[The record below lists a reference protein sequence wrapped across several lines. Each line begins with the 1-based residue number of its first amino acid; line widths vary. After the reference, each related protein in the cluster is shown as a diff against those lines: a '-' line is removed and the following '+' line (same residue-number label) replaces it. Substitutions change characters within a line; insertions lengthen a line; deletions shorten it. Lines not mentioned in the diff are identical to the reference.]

1 MPISGFVCDRIDARQ
16 LGGRQRVVGEPGSP
30 FLGLSSAFYAFMDS
44 YKANF
49 TASTRPVVRQA
60 QQYLCGLI
68 QAKDKNMERMA
79 EVVPDSDEQVLQHF
93 LTNSSWSYHSVMD
106 QVASDTDSMF
116 GDNAD
121 TCLIVDE
128 SGIPKKGDKSVG
140 VGRQW
145 CGEVGKVENCQV
157 GVFAALARGD
167 AVTLIDTRLYLP
179 QSWTDNPW
187 RCELAGVP
195 RKHIVQKSKC
205 DLALDIVNHARGNG
219 ITYNWV
225 GVDGGYGKD
234 PAFLRALA
242 ANEIF
247 VADVHK
253 DQRIYL
259 EDPNPIVPE
268 AKSNRGKSPTR
279 LVAQSEPI
287 RVDKWAAEQPE
298 SAWQLI
304 AIRESTKGK
313 IWVEVLRKR
322 VWVWDGE
329 EEAALCWH
337 LIVRRETDAR
347 KEIKYSL
354 SNATETTT
362 IERLA
367 FMQAQRYWVEHSL
380 QDGKSQVGLGD
391 YQARKW
397 NSWHHHMAL
406 VMMAMLFILKTR
418 LSNKNDYA
426 LLSCHDV
433 KVMLAHF
440 LPRRDT
446 TFEEI
451 QRQMEVRHMKRQSS
465 TDSATRKKERYIAS
479 RGS

>member
-1 MPISGFVCDRIDARQ
+1 
-16 LGGRQRVVGEPGSP
+16 
-30 FLGLSSAFYAFMDS
+30 
-44 YKANF
+44 
-49 TASTRPVVRQA
+49 
-60 QQYLCGLI
+60 
-68 QAKDKNMERMA
+68 MERMA
-79 EVVPDSDEQVLQHF
+79 EVVPGSDDQVLQHF
-93 LTNSSWSYHSVMD
+93 LTYSPWSYREVMD
-106 QVASDTDSMF
+106 QVASDTNMLF
-116 GDNAD
+116 GRNAD
-121 TCLIVDE
+121 TCLIIDE
-128 SGIPKKGDKSVG
+128 SGLPKKGDKSVG

-157 GVFAALARGD
+157 GVFGALACGD
-167 AVTLIDTRLYLP
+167 AVTLIDARLYLP
-179 QSWTDNPW
+179 KSWTGDPN
-187 RCELAGVP
+187 RSELAGVP
-195 RKHIVQKSKC
+195 EEHIVQKSKC
-205 DLALDIVNHARGNG
+205 DLALEIVKHARGNG

-234 PAFLRALA
+234 PAFLRNLA
-242 ANEIF
+242 DANEIF

-268 AKSNRGKSPTR
+268 AKSNRGKKPTR
-279 LVAQSEPI
+279 LIAQSESI
-287 RVDKWAAEQPE
+287 RVDRWAAEQPE

-304 AIRESTKGK
+304 AIREGSRGK
-313 IWVEVLRKR
+313 IWVEVLHKR

-329 EEAALCWH
+329 EEAAHCWH

-354 SNATETTT
+354 SNAADTTT
-362 IERLA
+362 AERLA
-367 FMQAQRYWVEHSL
+367 FMQGQRYWVERSL
-380 QDGKSQVGLGD
+380 QDGKTEVGLGD

-406 VMMAMLFILKTR
+406 VMMAMLFMLKTR
-418 LSNKNDYA
+418 LSNKNDYP

-433 KVMLAHF
+433 KLMLAYF

-446 TFEEI
+446 SFEEI
-451 QRQMEVRHMKRQSS
+451 QRQMEVRHIKRQSS
-465 TDSATRKKERYIAS
+465 IDSATRKQERYITS

>member
-1 MPISGFVCDRIDARQ
+1 
-16 LGGRQRVVGEPGSP
+16 
-30 FLGLSSAFYAFMDS
+30 MDS

-68 QAKDKNMERMA
+68 QAEDKNMERMA

-93 LTNSSWSYHSVMD
+93 LTNSSWSYRSVMD

-116 GDNAD
+116 GDNVD

-157 GVFAALARGD
+157 GVFAALACRD
-167 AVTLIDTRLYLP
+167 VVTLIDTRLYLP

-195 RKHIVQKSKC
+195 REHIVQKSKC

-268 AKSNRGKSPTR
+268 AKSNRGKNPTR
-279 LVAQSEPI
+279 LVAQSECI

-313 IWVEVLRKR
+313 IWVEVLHRR
-322 VWVWDGE
+322 VWIWDGE
-329 EEAALCWH
+329 EEAAHCWH

-362 IERLA
+362 TERLA
-367 FMQAQRYWVEHSL
+367 FMQAQRYWVERSL

-406 VMMAMLFILKTR
+406 VMMAMLFMLKTR
-418 LSNKNDYA
+418 LSNKNDYV

-451 QRQMEVRHMKRQSS
+451 HRQMEVRHMKRQSS
-465 TDSATRKKERYIAS
+465 IDSASRKKQRYITS